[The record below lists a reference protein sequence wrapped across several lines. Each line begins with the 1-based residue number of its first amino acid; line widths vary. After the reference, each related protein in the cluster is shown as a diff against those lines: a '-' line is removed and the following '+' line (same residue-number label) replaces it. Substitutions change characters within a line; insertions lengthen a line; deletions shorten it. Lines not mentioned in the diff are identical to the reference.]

1 MAARTAPALSRRARW
16 AAATVNELRGSLC
29 TLDDR
34 SRRRRPR
41 SIPCDVATKL
51 ERSAAVVLSA
61 ATARELHLL
70 VEHTDGLWTRLGAD
84 SPESALVN
92 GSFERLTYS
101 AADAW
106 RRRLASAALRS
117 LSGCDS
123 FAH

>member
-1 MAARTAPALSRRARW
+1 MTARTAPALSRPALW
-16 AAATVNELRGSLC
+16 AAATVNE
-29 TLDDR
+29 
-34 SRRRRPR
+34 
-41 SIPCDVATKL
+41 L

-61 ATARELHLL
+61 DTARELHLL

-106 RRRLASAALRS
+106 RLQLSVHCPVTIRLLI
-117 LSGCDS
+117 D
-123 FAH
+123 